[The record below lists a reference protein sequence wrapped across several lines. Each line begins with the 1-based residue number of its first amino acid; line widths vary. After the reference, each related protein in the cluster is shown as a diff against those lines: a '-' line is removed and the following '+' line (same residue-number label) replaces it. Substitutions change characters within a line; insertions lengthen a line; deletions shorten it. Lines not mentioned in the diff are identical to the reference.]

1 MHAIK
6 MNGFEP
12 LDKTQTFIF
21 QMVEMSSR
29 GNKFLSPES
38 DSQ

>member
-1 MHAIK
+1 MHAIR

-12 LDKTQTFIF
+12 LGKTQTLIF
-21 QMVEMSSR
+21 QMGEMSSR
-29 GNKFLSPES
+29 GNKFLPPES